1 LNFNACSTRLWE
13 PCHQQLMRLVTDEK
27 KMEKSI
33 QIKNKRASHEYF
45 LIQEFTAGIQLSGTE
60 IKSIRDG
67 TASLADAYCSFRDG
81 ELFVHNMHIAEYSFG
96 THYNH
101 EPKRDR
107 KLLLTKRELKKLLV
121 KVKERGFTIIPT
133 LLFINEKGLAKLNI
147 ALARGKHS
155 YDKRET
161 LKQKDHQREMERR

>member
-1 LNFNACSTRLWE
+1 
-13 PCHQQLMRLVTDEK
+13 
-27 KMEKSI
+27 MEKTI
-33 QIKNKRASHEYF
+33 NIRNKRASHEYF
-45 LIQEFTAGIQLSGTE
+45 LIQELTAGIQLTGTE

-67 TASLADAYCSFRDG
+67 TASLADAYCTFTGS
-81 ELFVHNMHIAEYSFG
+81 ELFVRNMHIAEYSFG

-107 KLLLTKRELKKLLV
+107 KLLLSKRELKKLAT
-121 KVKERGFTIIPT
+121 KVKERGFTIIPV

-147 ALARGKHS
+147 ALARGKHA

-161 LKQKDHQREMERR
+161 LKQKDHMREMERR

>member
-1 LNFNACSTRLWE
+1 
-13 PCHQQLMRLVTDEK
+13 
-27 KMEKSI
+27 MEKSVNI
-33 QIKNKRASHEYF
+33 RNKRASHEYF
-45 LIQEFTAGIQLSGTE
+45 LVQEVTAGILLTGTE

-67 TASLADAYCSFRDG
+67 TASIADAYCTFTGS
-81 ELFVHNMHIAEYSFG
+81 ELFVRNMHIAEYTFG

-107 KLLLTKRELKKLLV
+107 KLLLTRRELKKLAI
-121 KVKERGFTIIPT
+121 KVKERGFTIIPV
-133 LLFINEKGLAKLNI
+133 LLFINENGLAKLTI

-161 LKQKDHQREMERR
+161 LRQKDHQREIERNA

>member
-1 LNFNACSTRLWE
+1 
-13 PCHQQLMRLVTDEK
+13 
-27 KMEKSI
+27 MEKSVNI
-33 QIKNKRASHEYF
+33 RNKRASHEYF
-45 LIQEFTAGIQLSGTE
+45 LIQEVTAGIQLTGTE

-67 TASLADAYCSFRDG
+67 TASIADAYCTFTGS
-81 ELFVHNMHIAEYSFG
+81 ELFVRNMHIAEYSFG

-107 KLLLTKRELKKLLV
+107 KLLLTKRELKKLAT
-121 KVKERGFTIIPT
+121 KVKERGFTIIPV

-147 ALARGKHS
+147 ALARGKHA

-161 LKQKDHQREMERR
+161 LKQKDHQREMERKT

>member
-1 LNFNACSTRLWE
+1 MKLEKT
-13 PCHQQLMRLVTDEK
+13 VT
-27 KMEKSI
+27 
-33 QIKNKRASHEYF
+33 IKNKRASFEYY
-45 LIQEFTAGIQLSGTE
+45 LIQEFTAGIQLTGTE

-67 TASLADAYCSFRDG
+67 KANITDAYCSFSG
-81 ELFVHNMHIAEYSFG
+81 EELFVRNMHIAEYTFG

-107 KLLLTKRELKKLLV
+107 KLLLTRRELKKLAI
-121 KVKERGFTIIPT
+121 KVKERGFTIIPI

-155 YDKRET
+155 FDKRET
-161 LKQKDHQREMERR
+161 LKKKDMEMDVRRIE